1 MYAQMNHGGE
11 DDAAPEGW
19 EACPTTMKSLLLLF
33 LAICAIA
40 VPSLAAESYT
50 FTTIAGLP
58 GVSGS
63 ADGTNS
69 DARFLFPADI
79 AVDNNGVLYVADL
92 SNHAIR
98 KIVPMGT
105 NWVVT
110 TIAGLAGTS
119 GYADGT
125 NSDAR
130 FNRPDGIIADQAGNV
145 FVGDLYNDVIRK
157 LTPIGTNW
165 VVTTVA
171 GNPGVLGSADGTN
184 TDAEFWSPRGV
195 AVDQNGR
202 LYVVDSANHT
212 IRGIVPWGTNWVV
225 STLAGTAQNFGFL
238 DGTNEVAE
246 FNTPF
251 DLTLTAAGI
260 LYVSDFAN
268 NAIRQIAPQGT
279 NWVTTT
285 IAGFSGLTGTND
297 GSWTVAMF
305 NSPNGI
311 AVDTATN
318 LYIVDQY
325 NNTIRKMV
333 PNGSGWLVSTIAGT
347 PTQSGTNDGAGSL
360 AKFNKPW
367 GIAVQR
373 DGTLFVVDSRNH
385 TIRKGI
391 PPGGPI
397 PTLQI
402 SRAGSVVVFSW
413 PVGATNYN
421 LETTASV
428 RPGAAWTA
436 VTNPVVISGSSRFV
450 TNTPSASAAFFRL
463 HGY

>member
-1 MYAQMNHGGE
+1 
-11 DDAAPEGW
+11 
-19 EACPTTMKSLLLLF
+19 MKLRFLLLVCIY
-33 LAICAIA
+33 ASTARSHA
-40 VPSLAAESYT
+40 VESYT
-50 FTTIAGLP
+50 FTTIAGLT
-58 GVSGS
+58 GVSGN

-79 AVDNNGVLYVADL
+79 AVDNNGVLYVADF

-98 KIVPMGT
+98 KIVPVGT

-110 TIAGLAGTS
+110 TIAGMAGVL

-157 LTPIGTNW
+157 LTPVGTNW

-171 GNPGVLGSADGTN
+171 GNPGVTGGADGTN
-184 TDAEFWSPRGV
+184 TDAEFWAPRGV

-202 LYVVDSANHT
+202 LYVADSSNFT

-225 STLAGTAQNFGFL
+225 STLAGMALNYGLL
-238 DGTNEVAE
+238 DGTNEFAE

-251 DLTLTAAGI
+251 DLALTAAGV
-260 LYVSDFAN
+260 LYVVDFGN
-268 NAIRQIAPQGT
+268 HAIRQVAPQGT
-279 NWVTTT
+279 NWVATT
-285 IAGFSGLTGTND
+285 IAGFSGNMGTND
-297 GSWTVAMF
+297 GSGTVAMF
-305 NSPNGI
+305 NFPNAI

-318 LYIVDQY
+318 LYITDQA
-325 NNTIRKMV
+325 NHTIRKMV
-333 PNGSGWLVSTIAGT
+333 PNGNGWLVSTIAGT
-347 PTQSGTNDGAGSL
+347 PGQLGTNDGTGSL
-360 AKFNKPW
+360 AKFNRPW
-367 GIAVQR
+367 GIAVHR

-402 SRAGSVVVFSW
+402 SRVGSAVVFSW
-413 PVGATNYN
+413 PVGATNYT

-428 RPGAAWTA
+428 RPGGTWTT

>member
-1 MYAQMNHGGE
+1 
-11 DDAAPEGW
+11 
-19 EACPTTMKSLLLLF
+19 MKIRFLLLVGLCG
-33 LAICAIA
+33 IGMRS
-40 VPSLAAESYT
+40 PAAESYT
-50 FTTIAGLP
+50 FTTIAGLA
-58 GVSGS
+58 GVSGN

-92 SNHAIR
+92 SNHTIR

-110 TIAGLAGTS
+110 TIAGKAGVL

-130 FNRPDGIIADQAGNV
+130 FNRPDGIIADAVGNA

-157 LTPIGTNW
+157 LTPAGTNW

-171 GNPGVLGSADGTN
+171 GNPTVLGSADGTN

-195 AVDQNGR
+195 EVDQNGR

-238 DGTNEVAE
+238 DGTNEFAE

-251 DLTLTAAGI
+251 DLALTPAGV
-260 LYVSDFAN
+260 LYVTDFAN
-268 NAIRQIAPQGT
+268 NAIRQVAPRDT

-285 IAGFSGLTGTND
+285 ITGFSGSPGTND
-297 GSWTVAMF
+297 GSGTVAMF

-311 AVDTATN
+311 AVDAATN
-318 LYIVDQY
+318 LYIADQS
-325 NNTIRKMV
+325 NHTIRKMV
-333 PNGSGWLVSTIAGT
+333 PNGSGWLVSTIGGT
-347 PTQSGTNDGAGSL
+347 PGQAGTNDGTGSL

-367 GIAVQR
+367 GVTVQR

-385 TIRKGI
+385 TIRKGV
-391 PPGGPI
+391 PPGGSI

-402 SRAGSVVVFSW
+402 SRAGTAVVFSW
-413 PVGATNYN
+413 PVGATNYT

-428 RPGAAWTA
+428 QPSGTWIA
-436 VTNPVVISGSSRFV
+436 VTNAVIISGANRFV
-450 TNTPSASAAFFRL
+450 TNVPAASEAFFRL

>member
-1 MYAQMNHGGE
+1 
-11 DDAAPEGW
+11 
-19 EACPTTMKSLLLLF
+19 MKIRFLLLVCV
-33 LAICAIA
+33 CAVVA
-40 VPSLAAESYT
+40 RSRAAESYT

-58 GVSGS
+58 GVSGN

-92 SNHAIR
+92 SNQTIR
-98 KIVPMGT
+98 KIAPMGT

-110 TIAGLAGTS
+110 TIAGMAGVL

-130 FNRPDGIIADQAGNV
+130 FNRPNGIIADQAGNIY
-145 FVGDLYNDVIRK
+145 VGDAYNDVIRK
-157 LTPIGTNW
+157 LTPVGTNW

-171 GNPGVLGSADGTN
+171 GNPGVTGGLDGTN
-184 TDAEFWSPRGV
+184 TDAQFWTPRGV
-195 AVDQNGR
+195 AADQNGR
-202 LYVVDSANHT
+202 LYVVDSANFT
-212 IRGIVPWGTNWVV
+212 IRGIVPWGTNWAV
-225 STLAGTAQNFGFL
+225 STLAGTALNYGFL
-238 DGTNEVAE
+238 DGTNEIAE

-251 DLTLTAAGI
+251 DLALTAAGV
-260 LYVSDFAN
+260 LFVTDFAN
-268 NAIRQIAPQGT
+268 NAIRQVAPQGT
-279 NWVTTT
+279 NRVTTT
-285 IAGFSGLTGTND
+285 ITGFSGNPGTND
-297 GSWTVAMF
+297 GSGTVAMF

-318 LYIVDQY
+318 LYIADQS
-325 NNTIRKMV
+325 NHAIRKMI

-347 PTQSGTNDGAGSL
+347 PGQSGTNDGTGSL

-391 PPGGPI
+391 PPGGAI

-402 SRAGSVVVFSW
+402 ARVGAAVVFSW

-421 LETTASV
+421 LETTASA
-428 RPGAAWTA
+428 RPAGTWTV
-436 VTNPVVISGSSRFV
+436 VTNPVVISGNSRFV
-450 TNTPSASAAFFRL
+450 TNVPSASAAFFRL

>member
-1 MYAQMNHGGE
+1 
-11 DDAAPEGW
+11 
-19 EACPTTMKSLLLLF
+19 MKLRFLLLSSLC
-33 LAICAIA
+33 LCGIA
-40 VPSLAAESYT
+40 ARSLAAESYT
-50 FTTIAGLP
+50 FTTIAGLA

-92 SNHAIR
+92 SNQTIR

-110 TIAGLAGTS
+110 TIAGMAGVL

-130 FNRPDGIIADQAGNV
+130 FNRPNGIIADGAGNV
-145 FVGDLYNDVIRK
+145 FVGDTYNAVVRE
-157 LTPIGTNW
+157 LTPVETNW
-165 VVTTVA
+165 VVITIA
-171 GNPGVLGSADGTN
+171 GNPGVLGGADGTGTN
-184 TDAEFWSPRGV
+184 AEFWSPRGV

-202 LYVVDSANHT
+202 LYVVDSGNFT
-212 IRGIVPWGTNWVV
+212 IRGIVPLGTNGVV

-238 DGTNEVAE
+238 DGTNEFAQ

-251 DLTLTAAGI
+251 DLALTHAGV
-260 LYVSDFAN
+260 LYVTDFAN
-268 NAIRQIAPQGT
+268 DAIRQVAPQGT

-285 IAGFSGLTGTND
+285 IAGFSGSPGTND
-297 GSWTVAMF
+297 GSGAVAMF

-311 AVDTATN
+311 AVDNATN
-318 LYIVDQY
+318 LYIADQS
-325 NNTIRKMV
+325 NHTIRKMV
-333 PNGSGWLVSTIAGT
+333 PNGTNWMVSTIAGT
-347 PTQSGTNDGAGSL
+347 PGQLGTNDGTGSL

-367 GIAVQR
+367 GIAVHR

-402 SRAGSVVVFSW
+402 SRVGAAVVFSW
-413 PVGATNYN
+413 PVGATNYT
-421 LETTASV
+421 LETASSV
-428 RPGAAWTA
+428 RPGGTWTT
-436 VTNPVVISGSSRFV
+436 VTNAVVISGSSRYV
-450 TNTPSASAAFFRL
+450 TNVPSASAAFFRL